1 MKRIAAI
8 LLMILYVVPVVGVT
22 VSAHYCG
29 SINTSVSYNPFDTTH
44 KCLCG
49 SMKMQDNCCKD
60 QNSIMKLDN
69 DQHKTQQ
76 VTLSLVKS
84 VDFYPIIDLGYTLS
98 VPALMIDNGLHD
110 IHHPPDD
117 TSPALFLFHRVLLI

>member
-22 VSAHYCG
+22 VSSHYCG
-29 SINTSVSYNPFDTTH
+29 SINTSVSYNPFDTAH

-49 SMKMQDNCCKD
+49 SLKMKDDCCKD
-60 QNSIMKLDN
+60 ENSILKLNN

-76 VTLSLVKS
+76 LTFNLANSAEFYAIMDLQYTLICQSSS
-84 VDFYPIIDLGYTLS
+84 VDINSYNTL
-98 VPALMIDNGLHD
+98 
-110 IHHPPDD
+110 HPPDD
-117 TSPALFLFHRVLLI
+117 AKPALHIMHRVFQI